1 MDDRRT
7 PMEAEVQ
14 ELPAR
19 RAPNVPEDF
28 YGTAAKPAPRRTHA
42 FFWILV
48 GVAVLALCTS
58 SVVAAFLHVRL
69 TNGDGGWRLSMK
81 PSAEVTAT
89 ENPVK
94 DLQAAQGGDYTP
106 SGNQTGSSVHLQTQE
121 QNGTQLST
129 EELYARVSP
138 AVVCVQVETYYGTVY
153 ATGVVISSDGYLLSA
168 TEGLTNAVS
177 LTVSFPDG
185 TVSSARR
192 VGEDR
197 LSGICL
203 LKAEAKDLPTV
214 SFSKGEAENVGAEAF
229 CICNPYGP
237 QLPNLFYDG
246 MLSACRKLSLGGR
259 EYTVLQASAQ
269 LQNLGYG
276 CPILDSQGRVLGLTA
291 PIGQRLSSGSGDPS
305 LAVSAADL
313 EGILASF
320 AQDSSGGSLWLGLE
334 VEDIPE
340 EYQRIFGFPGS
351 LWIGE
356 VAVGSAPYG
365 VLYQHDII
373 TAVDDV
379 DISSAADY
387 HRLIG
392 EHQAGDQV
400 RLTIF
405 RSGKWYTIQLPVLER

>member
-19 RAPNVPEDF
+19 RAPSVPEDF
-28 YGTAAKPAPRRTHA
+28 YGTAAKPAPRRNHA
-42 FFWILV
+42 LFWILL
-48 GVAVLALCTS
+48 GAAVLVVCTS

-69 TNGDGGWRLSMK
+69 TNGEGGWRLSMK
-81 PSAEVTAT
+81 PSVEVNAT

-94 DLQAAQGGDYTP
+94 DLQAAQAGDYTP
-106 SGNQTGSSVHLQTQE
+106 SGSQAGSSVRLRTQE
-121 QNGTQLST
+121 LDGTQLSP
-129 EELYARVSP
+129 EELYARVAP

-153 ATGVVISSDGYLLSA
+153 ATGVVISSDGYLLTA
-168 TEGLTNAVS
+168 TEGLTNAVGV
-177 LTVSFPDG
+177 TVSFSDG
-185 TVSSARR
+185 SAAAARR

-203 LKAEAKDLPTV
+203 LKAEARDLPTV
-214 SFSKGEAENVGAEAF
+214 SFSMEETGAVGTKAY

-237 QLPNLFYDG
+237 ELPNLFYDG
-246 MLSACRKLSLGGR
+246 MLSAHRKLSLGSS

-269 LQNLGYG
+269 LQDVGYG
-276 CPILDSQGRVLGLTA
+276 CPILDCQGRVLGLTA
-291 PIGQRLSSGSGDPS
+291 PIGQRVVSGASDPC

-313 EGILASF
+313 SRILASF
-320 AQDSSGGSLWLGLE
+320 AQDSTGGSRWLGLE
-334 VEDIPE
+334 VEEIPE
-340 EYQRIFGFPGS
+340 EYKRIFGFPGS
-351 LWIGE
+351 LWIAD

-373 TAVDDV
+373 TAVDGV
-379 DISSAADY
+379 DISSAAEY

-392 EHQAGDQV
+392 ERQAGDRV
-400 RLTIF
+400 RLTLF
-405 RSGKWYTIQLPVLER
+405 RSGKWYTIQLPVLDR

>member
-42 FFWILV
+42 LFWILV
-48 GVAVLALCTS
+48 GAAVLALCTS

-69 TNGDGGWRLSMK
+69 TNADGGWRLSMK

-94 DLQAAQGGDYTP
+94 DLQVSQGGDYTP
-106 SGNQTGSSVHLQTQE
+106 SGNQTGSSVRLRTQE

-129 EELYARVSP
+129 EELYALVSP

-168 TEGLTNAVS
+168 TEGLTNAAGV
-177 LTVSFPDG
+177 TVSFPDG
-185 TVSSARR
+185 STASARR

-197 LSGICL
+197 ISGICL
-203 LKAEAKDLPTV
+203 LKVEASGLSTV
-214 SFSKGEAENVGAEAF
+214 SFTKGEAESVGSKAY

-237 QLPNLFYDG
+237 SLPNLFYDG
-246 MLSACRKLSLGGR
+246 MLSAHRKLNLGGI
-259 EYTVLQASAQ
+259 EYTVLQTSAQ

-276 CPILDSQGRVLGLTA
+276 CPILDSQGRVLGLTS
-291 PIGQRLSSGSGDPS
+291 PIGQRLSSVASDPC
-305 LAVSAADL
+305 LAVSAVDL
-313 EGILASF
+313 ETILASF
-320 AQDSSGGSLWLGLE
+320 AQDSSGGNLWLGLE

-365 VLYQHDII
+365 VLYQHDVI
-373 TAVDDV
+373 TAVDGV

-387 HRLIG
+387 HRVIG
-392 EHQAGDQV
+392 EHQVGDRV